1 MLPHIGNSDWRRYV
15 HLHLGSLLPRICN
28 STASPLRLHLAL
40 LLHVPDVLPR
50 TEFSVV
56 VCVHAN
62 DISATQGDRMVYV
75 GGLKERKNVVEVLGI
90 AQAHGLAMFETPQPE
105 GGRRQV
111 VAKEDAFFSSVVV
124 CSVCYVRML
133 TRQVPCHI

>member
-1 MLPHIGNSDWRRYV
+1 MLRESGGTECSPASAILTGGRYV

-28 STASPLRLHLAL
+28 STASPLCLHLAL

-75 GGLKERKNVVEVLGI
+75 GGLKERKNVVEVFG
-90 AQAHGLAMFETPQPE
+90 
-105 GGRRQV
+105 
-111 VAKEDAFFSSVVV
+111 VA
-124 CSVCYVRML
+124 
-133 TRQVPCHI
+133 

>member
-1 MLPHIGNSDWRRYV
+1 MR
-15 HLHLGSLLPRICN
+15 
-28 STASPLRLHLAL
+28 LRLAL
-40 LLHVPDVLPR
+40 LLHVPDVGPR

-62 DISATQGDRMVYV
+62 DVGATQGDRMVYV
-75 GGLKERKNVVEVLGI
+75 GGLKERKNVVEVLGV
-90 AQAHGLAMFETPQPE
+90 AQAHCLAVFETPQPE

-111 VAKEDAFFSSVVV
+111 VAKKDAFFSSVVM
-124 CSVCYVRML
+124 CSVCYMRVL